1 MKQEEHFLYEIKR
14 AGSISELCSAG
25 GPIPVAAPAS
35 APYSPP
41 TEGSQVELE
50 ALKAAAATHE
60 AEKAELMKRIAEL
73 EAGPVDVGG
82 VELVLGDVQD
92 DGEGVEETKG

>member
-1 MKQEEHFLYEIKR
+1 M
-14 AGSISELCSAG
+14 
-25 GPIPVAAPAS
+25 
-35 APYSPP
+35 
-41 TEGSQVELE
+41 ELE